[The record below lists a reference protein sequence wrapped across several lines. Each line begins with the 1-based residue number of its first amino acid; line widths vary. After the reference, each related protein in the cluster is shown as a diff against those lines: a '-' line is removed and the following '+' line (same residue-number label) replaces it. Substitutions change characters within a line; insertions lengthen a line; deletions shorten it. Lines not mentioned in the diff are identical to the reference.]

1 MNESFTHYLKIA
13 VGLVLLFALVQ
24 TSAHAQNTQRQLY
37 TSQQFRLAD
46 RIIRVAEPGQLADT
60 LNVWGDVNSP
70 GRYLVPRNTT
80 LPELISYSFGPQT
93 IRDRESNLDW
103 SKMRVEVN
111 ISEYNQQKGVEEI
124 KNFKYKFTE
133 PLPEGMRG
141 FDLENNQVVAIQVK
155 RKPAFIDYVRVIA
168 PVISGVATSILIIDR
183 LR

>member
-1 MNESFTHYLKIA
+1 MNFKSIIRIFSILA
-13 VGLVLLFALVQ
+13 LLVGLALMPQTLL
-24 TSAHAQNTQRQLY
+24 AQQQGNQLNY
-37 TSQQFRLAD
+37 SQQFRLGE

-70 GRYLVPRNTT
+70 GRYLVPKGTT

-93 IRDRESNLDW
+93 IRSRESELDW

-111 ISEYNQQKGVEEI
+111 ISEYDPVKGMDEI
-124 KNFKYKFTE
+124 QHFKYRFNK
-133 PLPEGMRG
+133 PLPQGMRS
-141 FDLENNQVVAIQVK
+141 FDLDNNQVVAIQVK

-168 PVISGVATSILIIDR
+168 PVISSVATTFLIIDR